1 LTQVIVNLLANAI
14 KFSPNN
20 STITVA
26 YKEISHFVEVRI
38 KDEGRGIP
46 PEHMSAIFERF
57 SQVQASDHSEKGG
70 KGLGLAI
77 CKSIIEAHGG
87 SIGVDSEAGKGA
99 TFWFTIPQPE

>member
-1 LTQVIVNLLANAI
+1 
-14 KFSPNN
+14 
-20 STITVA
+20 
-26 YKEISHFVEVRI
+26 
-38 KDEGRGIP
+38 
-46 PEHMSAIFERF
+46 MSAIFERF